1 MNEFEFIKKIRAQAD
16 QRGASSGLVRGIGDD
31 AAVLKSFVGTDVVVS
46 TDLLIEGIDFRRD
59 TTRPNQLGHK
69 ALAVSLS
76 DIAAMG
82 ARPRWALVSIGVPDD
97 VWNSGFIDSFYD
109 GFFQIADRFVVKLIG
124 GDLSRTPEKIV
135 INSIALGEC
144 LLEREVFRSGAN
156 SGDQIYVTGFLGDAA
171 AGLRLIERGA
181 RLHDNNTTPAHSNA
195 IDHLLLRHLQPEP
208 RVG

>member
-1 MNEFEFIKKIRAQAD
+1 MNEFEFIKKIREQAN
-16 QRGASSGLVRGIGDD
+16 QRGASPGLLRGIGDD
-31 AAVLKSFVGTDVVVS
+31 AAVLKSFTGTDVVIC
-46 TDLLIEGIDFRRD
+46 TDLLVEDIDFRRD

-82 ARPRWALVSIGVPDD
+82 ARPRWALVSIGVPNSIWD
-97 VWNSGFIDSFYD
+97 SGFVDQFYE
-109 GFFQIADRFVVKLIG
+109 GFFQLADRFSVKLIG

-135 INSIALGEC
+135 VNSIAIGEC

-156 SGDQIYVTGFLGDAA
+156 PGDQIYVTGFLGDAA

-181 RLHDNNTTPAHSNA
+181 HLHSGTSSETVPSS
-195 IDHLLLRHLQPEP
+195 IDDATGKLHP
-208 RVG
+208 V